1 MEVLPVE
8 SSYEATTNNTVRNM
22 PMFARTVMMSALL
35 LSSAAC
41 SDTTRMVEPE
51 TTAASLSVTT
61 PQVDLSVGFSLP
73 LSTQLRGADG
83 RLLYNRP
90 LTFTSSNSAIVRV
103 SAQGVLTA
111 VSAGSAIVTVTYGT
125 LSARATVDVSGT
137 VSGYRITSYN
147 GAALPVVISD
157 DTVTRADGSTVQLIE
172 KFESGNV
179 SLNGAYQIE
188 LHIGVY
194 ERTTSNGRTTDR
206 FIRRNFLRDNGQL
219 QYHWFD
225 GSGTLLSERVGGLTH
240 RLESSPSGPQL
251 AFRIGGTYDVW
262 TLTLQLQQ

>member
-1 MEVLPVE
+1 
-8 SSYEATTNNTVRNM
+8 
-22 PMFARTVMMSALL
+22 MFARTVMISVLL

-41 SDTTRMVEPE
+41 SETTRVVEPE

-61 PQVDLSVGFSLP
+61 PQVDLSVGVSLP
-73 LSTQLRGADG
+73 LSTQLRSGDG
-83 RLLYNRP
+83 RLLHNRP
-90 LTFTSSNSAIVRV
+90 LTYTSSNAAVVRV
-103 SAQGVLTA
+103 SAQGILTA
-111 VSAGSAIVTVTYGT
+111 VSVGSAVVTVNYGT

-137 VSGYRITSYN
+137 ASGYRIASYN

-179 SLNGAYQIE
+179 ALNGAYQIE

-206 FIRRNFLRDNGQL
+206 FMRRNFLRDSGQL
-219 QYHWFD
+219 QYNWLD
-225 GSGTLLSERVGGLTH
+225 GSATLLSERVGGLTH
-240 RLESSPSGPQL
+240 RLESSTSGPQL

-262 TLTLQLQQ
+262 TLNLQLQQ